1 MPASR
6 VLAGA
11 SPLATPAR
19 ALRVVATAG
28 GGVAMQTWMLD
39 HVFPGPHGL
48 IARELSFLDAQGGRP
63 QCFAGSRLD
72 PNLTLYR
79 RP

>member
-1 MPASR
+1 
-6 VLAGA
+6 
-11 SPLATPAR
+11 
-19 ALRVVATAG
+19 
-28 GGVAMQTWMLD
+28 MQTWMLD